1 MMHSLTRVICGCAV
15 ALLVGC
21 KEETQYVHV
30 GPNWA
35 SLEKLTPAEGAFP
48 VEVRGPTDE
57 KVGGTIQFS
66 VRSQKPGTLWVV
78 QVDPA
83 DEVSLV
89 YPNGAAKQTP
99 IAADTWQKVPPADAT
114 WTLEADE
121 PLGTSLFAFIVTTGD
136 TDIRDIL
143 AQGEGNKTALSKA
156 VRVVTEGGAW
166 GMAKQVLK
174 VQK

>member
-1 MMHSLTRVICGCAV
+1 MMHSLTRFICCGAVVLLIGC
-15 ALLVGC
+15 
-21 KEETQYVHV
+21 EETQYVHV
-30 GPNWA
+30 GPNWE
-35 SLEKLTPAEGAFP
+35 SLQQLQPGEGSFP
-48 VEVRGPTDE
+48 VEVRGPEHEAVGE
-57 KVGGTIQFS
+57 KIEFS
-66 VRSQKPGTLWVV
+66 VRSQKSGSLWVV

-89 YPNGAAKQTP
+89 YPNAAAKQAP
-99 IAADTWQKVPPADAT
+99 ITADTWQQVPPADAA

-121 PLGTSLFAFIVTTGD
+121 PLGTSIFAFIVTTGD
-136 TDIRDIL
+136 TDISDIL
-143 AQGEGNKTALSKA
+143 AQGEGNKTAMSKA